1 MRRDIESN
9 EIPADKKHKGMADH
23 VVLDDDGKGSTIAS
37 ISEDIEFVDPISYLA
52 RRTIKTRILVYKQI
66 LKLKNPTCTDDAI
79 AKAAVRQGEIDWK
92 EHYNDLIKT
101 EIPPALISLLKADS
115 KKDQIKILKGLQ
127 LTPENLWV
135 FIFKA
140 FTDYGYT
147 YSEYRTERLPKNIEK
162 VSMPKLATLNR
173 KTGKVKKVGGSSL
186 TDGQIKQAI
195 EQRKV
200 VSAKFMDNANGWH
213 CFFITYRSIGGEE
226 SWKNGQPHF
235 HYISDKFGI
244 SREDAVNQFKSDS
257 YPTTSVH
264 IELLGYGN
272 QPK

>member
-1 MRRDIESN
+1 
-9 EIPADKKHKGMADH
+9 MADH
-23 VVLDDDGKGSTIAS
+23 IIPDDDGKGFTIAS
-37 ISEDIEFVDPISYLA
+37 IGEDIQFVDPISYLA
-52 RRTIKTRILVYKQI
+52 NRTIKTRILVYTKT
-66 LKLKNPTCTDDAI
+66 LKLKNPTFPDEAI
-79 AKAAVRQGEIDWK
+79 AKAAVRHAEKDW
-92 EHYNDLIKT
+92 EGHYNDLIKT

-127 LTPENLWV
+127 LTPESLWA

-147 YSEYRTERLPKNIEK
+147 YSQYHTERLPKSIEK
-162 VSMPKLATLNR
+162 GSMPKLATLDR
-173 KTGKVKKVGGSSL
+173 ETGEVKKVGDSSL

-200 VSAKFMDNANGWH
+200 VSTKFIDSDNGWH

-244 SREDAVNQFKSDS
+244 SREDAVKQFKSDS